1 MSPERITLSSD
12 GNGSMPRFDAEGK
25 LAGMGIGPI
34 ESVLACILELMEDP
48 EVGPEKAVGMATS
61 HVADQLSLPHKGR
74 IERGRDADILVLD
87 DRNAL
92 RHVVAKGRVMM
103 KDGSVLARGTF
114 E

>member
-1 MSPERITLSSD
+1 MIVDKRKIQI
-12 GNGSMPRFDAEGK
+12 K
-25 LAGMGIGPI
+25 Y
-34 ESVLACILELMEDP
+34 
-48 EVGPEKAVGMATS
+48 K
-61 HVADQLSLPHKGR
+61 
-74 IERGRDADILVLD
+74 RGRDADILLLD